1 MNWNNCS
8 YGYTNKISNVC
19 LNEVPRLIKIRG
31 FILMTRT
38 ITQKCALNPTLA
50 HSILYT
56 WHELI
61 YFCDTGVTLFC
72 PVFYSLHVMKDYNLA
87 RSIYQQS
94 PPLPLHGLFLHAF
107 NVIVCRLL
115 LYRVCLVISFYDKQS
130 Q

>member
-1 MNWNNCS
+1 MDIQIK
-8 YGYTNKISNVC
+8 YQMYALTKY
-19 LNEVPRLIKIRG
+19 LIKFRG
-31 FILMTRT
+31 FIIDLHNNT
-38 ITQKCALNPTLA
+38 KCALNPTLA

-61 YFCDTGVTLFC
+61 YFCATDVALFC
-72 PVFYSLHVMKDYNLA
+72 PVLYSLHVMKDYNLA

-94 PPLPLHGLFLHAF
+94 PLLPLHGLFLHAF

-115 LYRVCLVISFYDKQS
+115 LYCVCLVILFYDKQS